1 MKISEVDGGDGSGEA
16 RMDEGEGRRIC
27 EGEEI
32 CISEG
37 WRQRLGERRQRKARR
52 SRRLVNLV
60 PSHTLKS
67 ELEQLRGRVRQAE
80 KRYVGTSRFV
90 KVFHGRL
97 PSRARDFVSDWP
109 VFVKLAV
116 LPSAE
121 AEGC

>member
-1 MKISEVDGGDGSGEA
+1 
-16 RMDEGEGRRIC
+16 MDEDEGRRIC

-32 CISEG
+32 CNYEG
-37 WRQRLGERRQRKARR
+37 WRQRLGEGDKGRQVEVDAW
-52 SRRLVNLV
+52 LIWY
-60 PSHTLKS
+60 SHRLKS

-116 LPSAE
+116 SPSAE